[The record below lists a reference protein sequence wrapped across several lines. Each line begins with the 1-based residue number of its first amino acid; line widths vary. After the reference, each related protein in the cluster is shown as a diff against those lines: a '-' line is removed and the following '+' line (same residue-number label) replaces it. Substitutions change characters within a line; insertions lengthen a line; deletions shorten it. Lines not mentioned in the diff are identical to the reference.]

1 MTTKHKRFY
10 WQAHKP
16 LLATALAVAGIFNM
30 VGAVLAEGTAA
41 GTDISNTATAT
52 YKDGKGSNFDAT
64 SNTVVIKVAEIAGL
78 IAVASP
84 VEDVDGGAIEAGD
97 DLIYTF
103 TITNVGNASTDVFI
117 PNITGFTTE
126 NFTPSPTAP
135 VKVFAADGTTPI
147 GIVQPGGSTIIG
159 LGGTAIQ
166 PDKSFVVKVTG
177 TPASGARAGDTVSVT
192 IGNTSDNTPPEGA
205 DPTQNQ
211 PDASDGGL
219 KANDLRTVN
228 VVGSDAPQNGERE
241 AQATGSGIF
250 ASSVQPLALA
260 TVLKTSSLTNVG
272 NPANSADDLITYDLG
287 LQVENN
293 SPSSLFQ
300 AAALEG
306 TNIKLDGNAA
316 AKRILVS
323 DAIPVG
329 TKLSSVSTSLPTG
342 WRAVYS
348 IETGNNPLTL
358 AWTTIAPTNLNTVT
372 RVGFVNNGPIG
383 ATGAPINGLKFTV
396 VTSGVAPTGGLVE
409 NIAQVFGQTFGDP
422 DPTPQIIYDESGDQ
436 NPNNF
441 NDDDSLP
448 DAGVGGDASG
458 SEYTPGTD
466 TGIAVSTVEGTDTNN
481 DNTGTGEKGE
491 VNVVLLTPTTDD
503 ILNGTQ
509 DKPNAVGPTNDNDDF
524 TNKSTPTPAGTN
536 PATLFDPDAV
546 TFDNSLSNPAAAG
559 FIAATTVEPISPSKA
574 VLAGGTAGAYG
585 ADNDIPDGTEVTI
598 TNPANGDS
606 AIYIYTNADG
616 FKIVSGNKP
625 VNFGKVAA
633 GSEVDYKVTVNLPAG
648 TAQLKGVSIP
658 LIAFPDDDPNGTP
671 GYTGETTNNIT
682 IDRLYTGFMSLLKEA
697 RILDKNGTDVVEDFT
712 STPAQKAA
720 PGQFIEYRISYK
732 NITESAAGAA
742 GSVGL
747 TANDFTI
754 FEAGSTANN
763 NWASVTTHQQ
773 NTVKTKGSVEY
784 FSNNASIGTTD
795 PASGTVVDEYRNNVG
810 AVAPSSTGAFTF
822 RRMVD

>member
-1 MTTKHKRFY
+1 MATTENKKFH

-16 LLATALAVAGIFNM
+16 LLATALAVAGVFNM

-41 GTDISNTATAT
+41 GTNISNTATAT
-52 YKDGKGSNFDAT
+52 YKDGNNNSFDAT

-84 VEDVDGGAIEAGD
+84 VQDINGGAIEAGD
-97 DLIYTF
+97 ALVYAF
-103 TITNVGNASTDVFI
+103 TVTNAGNAETDVFI
-117 PNITGFTTE
+117 PDITGFTTAK
-126 NFTPSPTAP
+126 FTPSATDP
-135 VKVFAADGTTPI
+135 VKVYAADGTTLI
-147 GIVQPGGSTIIG
+147 GTVQPGGSTIIG

-177 TPASGARAGDTVSVT
+177 TPASGARAGDAVSVT
-192 IGNTSDNTPPEGA
+192 IGNTGDNTPSEGSDA
-205 DPTQNQ
+205 TQNQ
-211 PDASDGGL
+211 PDASDGATNL
-219 KANDLRTVN
+219 NDLRTVN
-228 VVGSDAPQNGERE
+228 VVGSDLPQNGERE

-260 TVLKTSSLTNVG
+260 TVLKTASIANVG

-287 LQVENN
+287 LRVEDT

-306 TNIKLDGNAA
+306 TNINLDGNAA

-348 IETGNNPLTL
+348 IDAGNDPLTL
-358 AWTTIAPTNLNTVT
+358 AWTTVAPTDLNTVT
-372 RVGFVNNGPIG
+372 RVGFVNNGTIG
-383 ATGAPINGLKFTV
+383 ATGATTNGLKFTV
-396 VTSGVAPTGGLVE
+396 VTSGVAPTGGIVE
-409 NIAQVFGQTFGDP
+409 NIAQVFGQTVGDP
-422 DPTPQIIYDESGDQ
+422 NTVPQVIYDESGDQ

-441 NDDDSLP
+441 NDDGSLP
-448 DAGVGGDASG
+448 DAGGDASG
-458 SEYTPGTD
+458 SEYTPTVD
-466 TGIAVSTVEGTDTNN
+466 TGIAVSAVQGTDTNN
-481 DNTGTGEKGE
+481 DNTGVGEKGE
-491 VNVVLLTPTTDD
+491 VNVVSLTPTTDD

-509 DKPNAVGPTNDNDDF
+509 GKPNAVGPTSDNDDF
-524 TNKSTPTPAGTN
+524 TNKSTPTIAGEN
-536 PATLFDPDAV
+536 PANTIDPAPV

-574 VLAGGTAGAYG
+574 VLAGGTPGAYG
-585 ADNDIPDGTEVTI
+585 ADNSIPDGTAVTI
-598 TNPANGDS
+598 TNPANGNN
-606 AIYIYTNADG
+606 ATYTYTSADG
-616 FKIVSGNKP
+616 FKIVTGNTP
-625 VNFGKVAA
+625 VNFGKVTA
-633 GSEVDYKVTVNLPAG
+633 GSKVDYQVTVDLPAG
-648 TAQLKGVSIP
+648 TAQLTGISIP
-658 LIAFPDDDPNGTP
+658 LIAFPDDDPVGKP

-697 RILDKNGTDVVEDFT
+697 RILAADGTTEVEGFT
-712 STPAQKAA
+712 ATPAQNAA

-732 NITESAAGAA
+732 NITESAAGAL

-754 FEAGSTANN
+754 LEQGSTANN
-763 NWASVTTHQQ
+763 NWAGFTTHQK
-773 NTVKTKGSVEY
+773 NTVKTKGTVEY
-784 FSNNASIGTTD
+784 FEGGASVGTTD
-795 PASGTVVDEYRNNVG
+795 PASGTDVDEYRNTVG
-810 AVAPSSTGAFTF
+810 IVAPTSTGTFTF
-822 RRMVD
+822 RRVVD